1 MPDCVLVGLLFQS
14 EMKLWKLLN
23 IQISVQ
29 LASFIRTNAFFTC
42 FVKCEIGYHLAN
54 GYLLLRVTGEQSF

>member
-1 MPDCVLVGLLFQS
+1 
-14 EMKLWKLLN
+14 MKLWKLLN

-42 FVKCEIGYHLAN
+42 FVKCEIGYHLA
-54 GYLLLRVTGEQSF
+54 LTGIYC